1 MEIFIRILYG
11 IYITYDK
18 EYVIQK
24 YIRII
29 EAYGISVILS

>member
-1 MEIFIRILYG
+1 MGIIICILYG
-11 IYITYDK
+11 IYITYDE